1 VFGVIV
7 LFLAWFFHNKS
18 RSKERALLIEKG
30 ASLED
35 LASMKLDWSK
45 ISLKTIAGTV
55 IGFGLGLIVMRF
67 WYDSQNLSQN
77 WFGFPILLG
86 GIGLLITL
94 PRKKSNNSK
103 NSNG

>member
-1 VFGVIV
+1 VLGVIV

-30 ASLED
+30 ASIED
-35 LASMKLDWSK
+35 LASMKLNWNK
-45 ISLKTIAGTV
+45 IPLKTIAGTV
-55 IGFGLGLIVMRF
+55 IGFGLGLIFMRF
-67 WYDSQNLSQN
+67 WVESQGLSQN